1 MEARKYL
8 LIGDSIS
15 IHYSPYLRNM
25 LHSGSS
31 LLQKDGLDIAL
42 ENLDVPTGANG
53 GDSSMVLQYLVHS
66 VRRIRC
72 DLALVNCGLHDIKR
86 DGSNGTLQVGPDEYA
101 GNVSAICDLFRDAGI
116 PMAWINTTPVN
127 DSIHR
132 ERQNDFVRYNDDV
145 IRCNQQAELVMEKN
159 RIPII
164 DLNTFTGTLGGAE
177 VYCDHV
183 HFVEWVRRA
192 QAAYIAG
199 WIAGHTSDR
208 LASL

>member
-15 IHYSPYLRNM
+15 LHYSPYLRNM
-25 LHSGSS
+25 LHFGSS
-31 LLQKDGLDIAL
+31 LLQKDGLNIAF
-42 ENLDVPTGANG
+42 EDLDVPTGANG
-53 GDSSMVLQYLVHS
+53 GDSSMVLRYLAHS
-66 VRRIRC
+66 VSRIRC
-72 DLALVNCGLHDIKR
+72 DLALVNCGLHDVKR
-86 DGSNGTLQVGPDEYA
+86 AGTSGALQVDPDEYA
-101 GNVSAICDLFRDAGI
+101 GNVSAICDLFCDAGI
-116 PMAWINTTPVN
+116 PMAWITTTPVN

-145 IRCNQQAELVMEKN
+145 IRCNQQAELLMETN

-164 DLNTFTGTLGGAE
+164 DLNTFTRTLGGAE

-199 WIAGHTSDR
+199 WIAGHTSGR
-208 LASL
+208 PMIQ